1 MQIQELI
8 RGAKNAVSLAQ
19 VCFSTI
25 NVVLL
30 LFALNK
36 GVAFVI
42 DVLRNER
49 KNGLFSPPML
59 NCFYIGLVLSL
70 MRMEVPRNLTSFY
83 YSQKTR
89 APLVQVLKGVF
100 FV

>member
-1 MQIQELI
+1 M
-8 RGAKNAVSLAQ
+8 RG
-19 VCFSTI
+19 
-25 NVVLL
+25 
-30 LFALNK
+30 
-36 GVAFVI
+36 
-42 DVLRNER
+42 

-89 APLVQVLKGVF
+89 ACLVQVLKEVF
-100 FV
+100 FVKKCYGEDLTKLFGNAYLESVYQVDKEKSALS

>member
-1 MQIQELI
+1 M
-8 RGAKNAVSLAQ
+8 
-19 VCFSTI
+19 
-25 NVVLL
+25 
-30 LFALNK
+30 NK
-36 GVAFVI
+36 GVAVVI

-89 APLVQVLKGVF
+89 ACLVQVLKGVF
-100 FV
+100 FVMKSGDYGEDLTKLFGNAYL